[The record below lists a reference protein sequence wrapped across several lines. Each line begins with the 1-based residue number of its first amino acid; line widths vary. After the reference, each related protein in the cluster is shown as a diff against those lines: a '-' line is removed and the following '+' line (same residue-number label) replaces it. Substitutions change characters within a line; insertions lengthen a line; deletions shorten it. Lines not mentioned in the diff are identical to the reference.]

1 MIRPA
6 TAPKL
11 KPCESANVAFCL
23 AAKVKKALISI
34 LMFFR
39 TNTSLAPYNKFSA
52 TVKTVGTDCGD
63 VLFIPSLNATIFKN
77 FMTDKN
83 LKVRSETVEVQHQ
96 TGSPLA
102 ITLDLINED
111 SNQPRSHDSPGFS
124 EESLEELA
132 ASIRLRGVKTP
143 ISVRENAYAPG
154 RFIINHGARRYR
166 ASRLAGKATIPG
178 FIDNDYNEADQV
190 VENLQRN
197 ALTAREI
204 ANFVG
209 REMAKGFKNR
219 EIAQRISKSPAFVT
233 QHATLLD
240 LPDPIA
246 DAFNAGRIRDVT
258 TINELVLL
266 YKKMPREIRAWTED
280 PTQEITRVAVKLLRR
295 FLESK
300 YQDRTEFE
308 ESQIVGKWGGSQ
320 VAMPRQIGSTP
331 AVETLNLKNVILQ
344 VTHQNRTAR
353 LLLGRRVTD
362 ERFAWLKYEDDGE
375 ELEVELVELQLLA
388 LRQG

>member
-1 MIRPA
+1 M
-6 TAPKL
+6 
-11 KPCESANVAFCL
+11 N
-23 AAKVKKALISI
+23 
-34 LMFFR
+34 
-39 TNTSLAPYNKFSA
+39 
-52 TVKTVGTDCGD
+52 
-63 VLFIPSLNATIFKN
+63 
-77 FMTDKN
+77 DKN
-83 LKVRSETVEVQHQ
+83 LKTRSGTDVVQREN
-96 TGSPLA
+96 GSPLA
-102 ITLDLINED
+102 IALNSIDED
-111 SNQPRSHDSPGFS
+111 ANQPRSHDSPGFS

-143 ISVRENAYAPG
+143 ISVRESSYAHG
-154 RFIINHGARRYR
+154 RYIINHGARRYR
-166 ASRLAGKATIPG
+166 ASHLAGKDTIPG

-246 DAFNAGRIRDVT
+246 DAFNAGRVRDVT

-266 YKKMPREIRAWTED
+266 YKKMPREIRSWLDD
-280 PTQEITRVAVKLLRR
+280 PTQEVTRVAVKLLRR
-295 FLESK
+295 FLESRH
-300 YQDRTEFE
+300 QDRSEFE
-308 ESQIVGKWGGSQ
+308 DSQIIGKWGGTQ
-320 VAMPRQIGSTP
+320 LAMPRQTNSAP
-331 AVETLNLKNVILQ
+331 SVEMLNLKNVVLQ
-344 VTHQNRTAR
+344 VKHHLRTAR
-353 LLLGRRVTD
+353 LLLNRRVTD

-375 ELEVELVELQLLA
+375 ELEVELAELQLLA
-388 LRQG
+388 LRQVSS

>member
-1 MIRPA
+1 
-6 TAPKL
+6 
-11 KPCESANVAFCL
+11 
-23 AAKVKKALISI
+23 
-34 LMFFR
+34 
-39 TNTSLAPYNKFSA
+39 
-52 TVKTVGTDCGD
+52 
-63 VLFIPSLNATIFKN
+63 
-77 FMTDKN
+77 MTDKN
-83 LKVRSETVEVQHQ
+83 LKVRSETAEVQRLN
-96 TGSPLA
+96 GSPLA
-102 ITLDLINED
+102 ITLELINED
-111 SNQPRSHDSPGFS
+111 TNQPRSRDSPGFS

-143 ISVRENAYAPG
+143 ISVRENAHAPG
-154 RFIINHGARRYR
+154 RFIINHGARRFR

-219 EIAQRISKSPAFVT
+219 EIAERISKSPAFVT

-246 DAFNAGRIRDVT
+246 DAFNAGRVRDVT

-266 YKKMPREIRAWTED
+266 YKKMPREIRAWLDD
-280 PTQEITRVAVKLLRR
+280 PTQEVTRVAVKLLRR

-300 YQDRTEFE
+300 HHNVSETEDAHV
-308 ESQIVGKWGGSQ
+308 IGKWGGTQ
-320 VAMPRQIGSTP
+320 MAIPRLTDTAPVAEALT
-331 AVETLNLKNVILQ
+331 LKNVTIQ
-344 VTHQNRTAR
+344 VKHQRRTAY
-353 LLLGRRVTD
+353 LLLSRRVTD
-362 ERFAWLKYEDDGE
+362 ERFAWLKYEDNGE
-375 ELEVELVELQLLA
+375 EYEVELAELRILA
-388 LRQG
+388 LRQGSS

>member
-1 MIRPA
+1 MNKKNAAVHDNTGLSPA
-6 TAPKL
+6 QNGA
-11 KPCESANVAFCL
+11 
-23 AAKVKKALISI
+23 
-34 LMFFR
+34 
-39 TNTSLAPYNKFSA
+39 
-52 TVKTVGTDCGD
+52 
-63 VLFIPSLNATIFKN
+63 
-77 FMTDKN
+77 
-83 LKVRSETVEVQHQ
+83 
-96 TGSPLA
+96 PLA
-102 ITLDLINED
+102 IELDLIDED
-111 SNQPRSHDSPGFS
+111 SNQPRSSDSPGFS

-143 ISVRENAYAPG
+143 ISVREDSRVPG

-166 ASRLAGKATIPG
+166 ASLLASKVTIPG

-246 DAFNAGRIRDVT
+246 DAFNVGRVRDVT

-266 YKKMPREIRAWTED
+266 YKKMPREIRAWLDD
-280 PTQEITRVAVKLLRR
+280 PSQEVTRVAVKLLRR

-300 YQDRTEFE
+300 HHSVSENEHTHV
-308 ESQIVGKWGGSQ
+308 IGKWSGAQ
-320 VAMPRQIGSTP
+320 MAMPHPTGTGP
-331 AVETLNLKNVILQ
+331 VVETLTLKNVTIQ
-344 VTHQNRTAR
+344 VKHHRRTAR

-375 ELEVELVELQLLA
+375 EHEVELAELRMLA
-388 LRQG
+388 LRQGSS

>member
-1 MIRPA
+1 MI
-6 TAPKL
+6 
-11 KPCESANVAFCL
+11 
-23 AAKVKKALISI
+23 
-34 LMFFR
+34 
-39 TNTSLAPYNKFSA
+39 
-52 TVKTVGTDCGD
+52 
-63 VLFIPSLNATIFKN
+63 
-77 FMTDKN
+77 DKN
-83 LKVRSETVEVQHQ
+83 LKKRPGAEVIQRP

-102 ITLDLINED
+102 IPLKSIDED

-124 EESLEELA
+124 KDSLEELA

-143 ISVRENAYAPG
+143 ISVRESSHTPG

-166 ASRLAGKATIPG
+166 ASHLAGKDFIPG

-209 REMAKGFKNR
+209 REIAKGFKNW
-219 EIAQRISKSPAFVT
+219 EIAQYISKSPAFVT

-246 DAFNAGRIRDVT
+246 DAFNAGRVRDVT

-266 YKKMPREIRAWTED
+266 YKKMPREIRTWLED

-300 YQDRTEFE
+300 HHARTDAED
-308 ESQIVGKWGGSQ
+308 SPVSGTWGGTQLSMPRRLNSSPSVDLLDFKNVVLQ
-320 VAMPRQIGSTP
+320 VAH
-331 AVETLNLKNVILQ
+331 N
-344 VTHQNRTAR
+344 NRTAR
-353 LLLGRRVTD
+353 MLLSRRVSD
-362 ERFAWLKYEDDGE
+362 ERFAWLKYEDSNE
-375 ELEVELVELQLLA
+375 ELEVELTELQLLA